1 MKRYKGIASKRV
13 MIMMMMMMMIMVEEN
28 CWLDIQK
35 RRRD

>member
-13 MIMMMMMMMIMVEEN
+13 MIMMMMMMMMVEDN
-28 CWLDIQK
+28 SRLDIQK